1 MFQPHGIPA
10 RCNQYMRVL
19 GIDPGTVHTGFGLV
33 EEADEPVL
41 LECGVLEAKPK
52 DPIELRLLAM
62 HRGLVALLAR
72 TKPDAVAVEEPFV
85 VQAARK
91 AAMAVGEARAIA
103 LVAAAGAGI
112 PVFQYTPTH
121 VRQTVTSY
129 GASSKEQVQQML
141 GMLLHQAL
149 QGTSLDACDALAVA
163 ICHLRQARLG
173 LMIGEQQVEQA
184 RKPRGSR
191 R

>member
-1 MFQPHGIPA
+1 
-10 RCNQYMRVL
+10 MRVL
-19 GIDPGTVHTGFGLV
+19 GIDPGTVHAGFGLI
-33 EEADEPVL
+33 EEIEEPVL
-41 LECGVLEAKPK
+41 LECGVLEAKAK

-62 HRGLVALLAR
+62 YRGLVDLIGR
-72 TKPDAVAVEEPFV
+72 TKPDAMAVEKPFV

-91 AAMAVGEARAIA
+91 SAMAVGEARAIA
-103 LVAAAGAGI
+103 LIAAAGGGI

-121 VRQTVTSY
+121 VRQTVTNY
-129 GASSKEQVQQML
+129 GASSKEQVQQMV

-149 QGTSLDACDALAVA
+149 AGTSLDACDALAVA

-173 LMIGEQQVEQA
+173 QLIGEQQAEPT